1 MKILVTGATGFI
13 GQHLIKRLV
22 EKGLSVVVI
31 IRKESDASNID
42 SSVKIFRYA
51 NNIDTLITLF
61 QNERFD
67 GVIHLASL
75 FLASHKSQEI
85 PSLILSNIQYGTELL
100 EASKLTH
107 TKWFINTGTFWQHYR
122 DEPYNPVNLY
132 AATKQAFEDIA
143 KYYTETSDLIF
154 TTLKL
159 NDTFGPDDTRNKIFN
174 LWHHLS
180 QTDDSLEMSP
190 GEQMIDIC
198 FIEDVIDAYEVL
210 MEHIMHNVQSVKN
223 KTFLIHGQ
231 NTMSLRA
238 LSKIFEDS
246 TGTTLNIHWGGKEY
260 REREVMTPCKHIET
274 LPGWKPRH
282 TLQEAIKKTIRAIK

>member
-1 MKILVTGATGFI
+1 MKILITGATGFI
-13 GQHLIKRLV
+13 GQHLIKRLL
-22 EKGLSVVVI
+22 KKDLSLVAI
-31 IRKESDASNID
+31 IREESDASKID
-42 SSVKIFRYA
+42 SRVKIFRYA

-100 EASKLTH
+100 EASKLTR
-107 TKWFINTGTFWQHYR
+107 TKWFINTGTFWQHYH

-174 LWHHLS
+174 LWHRLS
-180 QTDDSLEMSP
+180 HTNDSLEMSP
-190 GEQMIDIC
+190 GEQIIDIC

-210 MEHIMHNVQSVKN
+210 MKHITHNVESVKN

-231 NTMSLRA
+231 NTMSLQELA
-238 LSKIFEDS
+238 KIFEDS
-246 TGTTLNIHWGGKEY
+246 TGTTLNIHWGGREY

-274 LPGWKPRH
+274 LPEWKPRH